1 MAASKQ
7 TLQTRV
13 VVDHRTLY
21 VLRHAKSSWDDES
34 LADYD
39 RPLSERGVRDG
50 KRLSK
55 FMADAG
61 IRPDVVLC
69 SSARRAQ
76 QTLAFVAG
84 SLGAPAVRM
93 LDELYGADV
102 ADVIALIHQLDDDV
116 RAVLV
121 IGHNPC
127 LAELVQTDEK
137 FPTGALATLRWD
149 AERWEDVRPGEA
161 EVVGVVTPRELPD
174 S

>member
-1 MAASKQ
+1 MATS
-7 TLQTRV
+7 
-13 VVDHRTLY
+13 RTLY
-21 VLRHAKSSWDDES
+21 VLRHVKSSWDDDTLS
-34 LADYD
+34 DYD
-39 RPLSERGVRDG
+39 RPLAERGVRDG
-50 KRLSK
+50 KRLARHI
-55 FMADAG
+55 ADAN
-61 IRPDVVLC
+61 IRPDIVLC

-76 QTLAFVAG
+76 QTLSFIAA

-102 ADVIALIHQLDDDV
+102 DDVIALIHQLDDEL
-116 RAVLV
+116 RSVLV

-127 LAELVQTDEK
+127 LAELAQTDEK

-161 EVVGVVTPRELPD
+161 EMVSLVTPRELPD

>member
-1 MAASKQ
+1 M
-7 TLQTRV
+7 
-13 VVDHRTLY
+13 Y
-21 VLRHAKSSWDDES
+21 VLRHTKSSWDDAS

-39 RPLSERGVRDG
+39 RPLAPRGVRDG
-50 KRLSK
+50 KRL
-55 FMADAG
+55 ARHIAEAG

-102 ADVIALIHQLDDDV
+102 ADVIAIVHQLDE
-116 RAVLV
+116 ACSTVLV

-127 LAELVQTDEK
+127 LAELAQVDTK

-161 EVVGVVTPRELPD
+161 EVVAVVTPKELPD
-174 S
+174 